1 MKPPLAPD
9 LPLELQ
15 RLDEEPP
22 ALLGLE
28 VSERVVADTD
38 WSERDAT
45 GLRLGE
51 CRLDGVLL
59 DGAGLR
65 RGELRDVE
73 IEGGS
78 WANTSAVESVL
89 RRVRFRNT
97 RLTGAVFASATLD
110 DVVFEDCRLDLASF
124 RFAKLTRVR
133 FERCRLDEADLYEAR
148 FESAA
153 LSDCSLANASLA
165 AAAFVDAEL
174 RGCDL
179 TAIGNP
185 EQLRGVRM
193 PWVDVVEAAG
203 VLAAAVGIQVVD

>member
-9 LPLELQ
+9 LPPELQ
-15 RLDEEPP
+15 RFDEEPQT
-22 ALLGLE
+22 LRGLE
-28 VSERVVADTD
+28 VSERVVANTD

-45 GLRLGE
+45 GLRLKE
-51 CRLDGVLL
+51 CRLDSALL
-59 DGAGLR
+59 DGAELR

-78 WANTSAVESVL
+78 WANASAVESVL
-89 RRVRFRNT
+89 RRVSFRNT
-97 RLTGAVFASATLD
+97 RLTGVVFANAVFD

-124 RFAKLTRVR
+124 RFAKLARVR

-153 LSDCSLANASLA
+153 FSACSLANASLA
-165 AAAFVDAEL
+165 QVTFVDTAL

-193 PWVDVVEAAG
+193 AWADVVEAAG

>member
-9 LPLELQ
+9 LPPELQ
-15 RLDEEPP
+15 RLDEEPA
-22 ALLGLE
+22 ALRGFE
-28 VSERVVADTD
+28 VNERLVAATD

-45 GLRLGE
+45 GLRLRE
-51 CRLDGVLL
+51 CRLDGMLI
-59 DGAGLR
+59 DGAELR

-73 IEGGS
+73 IDGGS
-78 WANTSAVESVL
+78 WANASAVESAL
-89 RRVRFRNT
+89 RRVCFRNT
-97 RLTGAVFASATLD
+97 RLTGTVFANAVFD

-124 RFAKLTRVR
+124 RFANLTRVR

-148 FESAA
+148 FESAVF
-153 LSDCSLANASLA
+153 SRCSLANASLA
-165 AAAFVDAEL
+165 EVTFVDTEL

-179 TAIGNP
+179 TAVGNP

-193 PWVDVVEAAG
+193 TWADVVEAAG